1 MDDELIFFYKLA
13 SKFSLLDSILIG
25 CHADKGIIPHECCE
39 YDVISVY
46 DDNMKSPQNLV
57 SEKELNELQNKK
69 RVYEVLIMSANEFMI
84 NPNINYSKFV
94 RIPGQVLKY
103 NIVNHFLDKCDKYN
117 KSFNS
122 VLKANIIENIFDIT
136 NLVRLLAREFVDER
150 YISFQL
156 KMLSLKTLK
165 TFIHFY
171 LKSEHRPSHL
181 KYQINSVKQN
191 VNLKTREHVDLL
203 LEYMGTNRA
212 NISSYT
218 RSEKSLKFL
227 LRNEDFRKNRILFN
241 KLDFFKRKSMYVDG
255 ILLINSFILDKIHNE
270 QFIKK
275 YNKLLNHIVDIQ
287 TKEKITML
295 KEVNLL
301 LEINKNLIQSNY

>member
-1 MDDELIFFYKLA
+1 MSNEFTFYKPG
-13 SKFSLLDSILIG
+13 SKFPLLDSIIIG

-39 YDVISVY
+39 CDVISIY
-46 DDNMKSPQNLV
+46 DDNIIIPQNRV
-57 SEKELNELQNKK
+57 SEKESNLLQDKK
-69 RVYEVLIMSANEFMI
+69 RVYEVLILSAHEFMN
-84 NPNINYSKFV
+84 NPNINYTKFV
-94 RIPGQVLKY
+94 QIPGQFMKS

-117 KSFNS
+117 KSFNF
-122 VLKANIIENIFDIT
+122 VLKTNIIENICEIT
-136 NLVRLLAREFVDER
+136 TLLGLLAREFVDER

-165 TFIHFY
+165 TLIHFY
-171 LKSEHRPSHL
+171 LNSEHRPSHL
-181 KYQINSVKQN
+181 KYQINLVKQSE
-191 VNLKTREHVDLL
+191 NLKTRENVDML

-218 RSEKSLKFL
+218 RSEKSLRFL
-227 LRNEDFRKNRILFN
+227 ARNEDIRKNRILFN
-241 KLDFFKRKSMYVDG
+241 KLEFFKNKSMYVDG

-275 YNKLLNHIVDIQ
+275 YNKLLNHIIDIQ

-295 KEVNLL
+295 KEVNSL
-301 LEINKNLIQSNY
+301 LEINKKLI